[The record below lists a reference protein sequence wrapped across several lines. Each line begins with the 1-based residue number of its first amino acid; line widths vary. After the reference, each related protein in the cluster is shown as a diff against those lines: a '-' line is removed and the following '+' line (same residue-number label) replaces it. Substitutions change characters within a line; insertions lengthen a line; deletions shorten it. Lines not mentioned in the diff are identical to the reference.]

1 MIYRTQFYTL
11 SLDYGAKHDDT
22 FVYSGWKRL
31 APYMQYFKS
40 HYCLGIPAGFIGY
53 NVKSRTII
61 LTPPCI
67 YLSSCLS
74 SLYTFIPPVY
84 PPCIYLYLLFI
95 LLVYIYTSCLSSL
108 YISIPTVYPP
118 CIYLYLLFILLVYI
132 YMYTF
137 CSFSLYISVLLF
149 ILPIYICPP
158 VFPPC
163 IYLYL
168 LFILPVYICPPVYPP
183 CIYLYLLFILLVYIY
198 TFCSSSL
205 YIYVIL
211 FILLVLNRHTF
222 LLRLRSPF
230 SSFY

>member
-1 MIYRTQFYTL
+1 MLVLYYLRYRRRQEETGGDVLKVEIDNPVEILMIYRTQFYTL

-84 PPCIYLYLLFI
+84 PLCIYLYLLFI

-108 YISIPTVYPP
+108 YISIPSVHPP
-118 CIYLYLLFILLVYI
+118 CIY
-132 YMYTF
+132 M
-137 CSFSLYISVLLF
+137 
-149 ILPIYICPP
+149 
-158 VFPPC
+158 
-163 IYLYL
+163 
-168 LFILPVYICPPVYPP
+168 
-183 CIYLYLLFILLVYIY
+183 
-198 TFCSSSL
+198 SSCL
-205 YIYVIL
+205 
-211 FILLVLNRHTF
+211 
-222 LLRLRSPF
+222 
-230 SSFY
+230 SSWY